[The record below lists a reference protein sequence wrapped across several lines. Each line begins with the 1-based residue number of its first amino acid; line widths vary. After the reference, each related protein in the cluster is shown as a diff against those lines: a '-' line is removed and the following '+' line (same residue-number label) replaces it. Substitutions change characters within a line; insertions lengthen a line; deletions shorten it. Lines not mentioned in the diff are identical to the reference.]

1 MIEPF
6 ITTAVFIVS
15 VLLAL
20 AVAGG
25 VLDIMLRLMT
35 LWRPSNRVSAPS
47 DASAAS
53 L

>member
-6 ITTAVFIVS
+6 ITTAVFLAS

-35 LWRPSNRVSAPS
+35 LWRPTNSVSARN